1 MDMNLPDMCFSFLV
15 SNDPGK
21 QVVAIQRGERGFSLT
36 TYDETDPAKAQ
47 ALVNHM
53 NKKLGV
59 TEAQAECM
67 LAGSMFG
74 WEVPGAQLGVSA
86 VRRPINKNMEKFFRL
101 LGLAG
106 AITIDDGALLTDG
119 SEIEKI
125 TGDPENE
132 VVRFSW
138 TDGECDYSDILTEGG
153 IAEGVFHGDGKFVC
167 ENKDGDK
174 TVFHFFALELLGA
187 ERPVVQELAYKLEEL
202 NTAYEAATPGEW
214 GISRHAT
221 PDYAPQFGVYADG
234 ASNDLAIVRGEANTN
249 FIALAH
255 NTMPLL
261 LEAMKTHVM
270 QPDKT
275 SGLDGAPAAK
285 LFFDELLDSVETLTG
300 IADEHGA
307 RTLADLMY
315 LQNAIMKNGFVD
327 HYPGESKVLEI
338 ASALPSGDRWTKF
351 VKVEQSL
358 DTADT
363 NKSKLEIEPT
373 KIIVVLEGGIVQSV
387 LAAKS
392 GVSVAVIDY
401 DKNASWDD
409 LIEIPQDGG
418 KKATAFAAIHEPE
431 VIDQARITE
440 LYTAVSRNVS
450 ISEMSASL
458 TDAATIATQKESYT
472 VADPSVDRRHEGK
485 VLGVTNQHVVLSIGR
500 AAVVLAQ
507 EDIDKV
513 PAIGDDVVVKFAGGK
528 GSVELVKGKE
538 VDQGR

>member
-1 MDMNLPDMCFSFLV
+1 MDMNLPDMCFSFV
-15 SNDPGK
+15 KSNAPGK
-21 QVVAIQRGERGFSLT
+21 QVVAIQRGASGYSRT
-36 TYDETDPAKAQ
+36 TYDEINSTKAKA
-47 ALVNHM
+47 LVAHL

-59 TEAQAECM
+59 SVAQAECM
-67 LAGSMFG
+67 LVGSLFG

-86 VRRPINKNMEKFFRL
+86 VGRPINKNTEEFFRL

-106 AITIDDGALLTDG
+106 AITIDDGALLTDSNEI
-119 SEIEKI
+119 SEL
-125 TGDPENE
+125 TGNPENE

-138 TDGECDYSDILTEGG
+138 TDGENEFSDILTEGG
-153 IAEGVFHGDGKFVC
+153 IAKGVFDSDGKFVC
-167 ENKDGDK
+167 ENREGEK
-174 TVFHFFALELLGA
+174 TVFRFFALERL
-187 ERPVVQELAYKLEEL
+187 
-202 NTAYEAATPGEW
+202 
-214 GISRHAT
+214 S
-221 PDYAPQFGVYADG
+221 
-234 ASNDLAIVRGEANTN
+234 TN
-249 FIALAH
+249 L
-255 NTMPLL
+255 
-261 LEAMKTHVM
+261 
-270 QPDKT
+270 QPDKAH
-275 SGLDGAPAAK
+275 GLDGAPAAK

-315 LQNAIMKNGFVD
+315 LQNAIMENGFVD

-338 ASALPSGDRWTKF
+338 ASALPSGDRWAQF
-351 VKVEQSL
+351 VKVEQLL

-401 DKNASWDD
+401 DKNGSMDD

-431 VIDQARITE
+431 VIDQARIVE
-440 LYTAVSRNVS
+440 LYTAVSRHVS

-485 VLGVTNQHVVLSIGR
+485 VLGVTDQHVVLSIGR
-500 AAVVLAQ
+500 SAVVLAQ
-507 EDIDKV
+507 ADIDKV
-513 PAIGDDVVVKFAGGK
+513 PAKGDDVVVNFTGGK
-528 GSVELVKGKE
+528 GSVEPVKGKE
-538 VDQGR
+538 VNQGR